1 MVLTT
6 RIVTIYS
13 VFLKL
18 IEQIGVKIGY
28 GKVMMK
34 SYDFKQLFP

>member
-1 MVLTT
+1 MILTT
-6 RIVTIYS
+6 RIVTIYP

-28 GKVMMK
+28 GKVMSAK
-34 SYDFKQLFP
+34 EALGDLR